1 MAIVDEGDGIIS
13 FHGKKY
19 STVKRR
25 VDAFRADCPIH
36 RGWAI
41 HTTAVET
48 EKLVTF
54 RAEIVAPDGRV
65 VATGHKRD
73 FRNADAVYEKCE
85 TGAIGRALGAAGY
98 EEGENL
104 ASAED
109 IERWADVSWTPMEQA
124 QFWQALAAMSIRW
137 ETFDHYMSQNE
148 YPMPW
153 NIDPDRRS
161 ALLKHLDEAGIGD
174 GDRAN

>member
-54 RAEIVAPDGRV
+54 RGRDSG
-65 VATGHKRD
+65 TRRK
-73 FRNADAVYEKCE
+73 
-85 TGAIGRALGAAGY
+85 GRGY
-98 EEGENL
+98 G
-104 ASAED
+104 
-109 IERWADVSWTPMEQA
+109 PQA
-124 QFWQALAAMSIRW
+124 
-137 ETFDHYMSQNE
+137 
-148 YPMPW
+148 
-153 NIDPDRRS
+153 
-161 ALLKHLDEAGIGD
+161 
-174 GDRAN
+174 